1 MKAYNEL
8 LEINEK
14 IHNLNHLSAIA
25 YWDQEAMMPS
35 GSNDARS
42 NALAQLGVLIH
53 EESTSS
59 KIADL
64 LELAKDEELNSK
76 EQASLFELKRSY
88 DLQTILPSKLVKAKS
103 LAGSKCGH
111 AWREQ
116 RKNNDWKG
124 FLPNLEEV
132 IRLTRE
138 EADIRAAHTGLS
150 PYDSLLDL
158 YEPGMNSKSLDVI
171 FNDLKSWLPSLIN
184 DVVEK
189 QKSQSFIKPTGPF
202 LVEKQKE
209 LGLKVM
215 KHLGFDFNRGRID
228 ISSHPFCGGVPEDVR
243 ITTRYDEEDFVQSL
257 MGTVHETGHAR
268 YEQNLPL
275 DYISLPVGNA
285 RSMGIHESQSLF
297 FEMQMGRGRPFLE
310 SIHSFIMESFGNSES
325 FSIDNLCKIYGHV
338 KPDYIRVDADE
349 VTYPAHV
356 MLRYEIEKALINGE
370 LEAKDIP
377 EVWDEKM
384 KKYLGIDT
392 KGNYKNGAMQDV
404 HWTEGLIG
412 YFPSYT
418 LGAMY
423 AAQQF
428 NTVQQKFPNINEQ
441 ISNGD
446 FSNVFS
452 WLKENIWQE
461 ASFHSTSDLIKN
473 ATGESLNPK
482 YFKEHLINRYLKD

>member
-1 MKAYNEL
+1 MNAYKQL
-8 LEINEK
+8 LEIHER
-14 IHNLNHLSAIA
+14 IHNFQHLGAIA
-25 YWDQEAMMPS
+25 YWDQEAMMPQ

-42 NALAQLGVLIH
+42 KALAQLDVLVH

-59 KIADL
+59 KINDL
-64 LELAKDEELNSK
+64 IEESQSLSLTQQ
-76 EQASLFELKRSY
+76 EQTSLFEIKRNY
-88 DLQTILPSKLVKAKS
+88 DLKTVLPTSLVKAKS

-132 IRLTRE
+132 IKLSKE
-138 EADIRAAHTGLS
+138 EASIRASHTGLS
-150 PYDSLLDL
+150 AYDSLLNM
-158 YEPGMNSKSLDVI
+158 YEPGMKSESLDNI
-171 FNDLKSWLPSLIN
+171 FSEVKTWLPSLIQ

-189 QKSQSFIKPTGPF
+189 QKTESFINPIGPF
-202 LVEKQKE
+202 PTHIQKE

-215 KHLGFDFNRGRID
+215 KHLGFDFSRGRID

-243 ITTRYDEEDFVQSL
+243 ITTRYDENDFVQSL

-275 DYISLPVGNA
+275 EFVSLPVGNA

-297 FEMQMGRGRPFLE
+297 FEMQMGRGRAFLE
-310 SIHSFIMESFGNSES
+310 SIHSHIQDAFGDSET
-325 FSIDNLCKIYGHV
+325 FSIENLCKIYNHV
-338 KPDYIRVDADE
+338 KPDFIRVDADE
-349 VTYPAHV
+349 VTYAAHV
-356 MLRYEIEKALINGE
+356 MLRYEIEKELINGN
-370 LEAKDIP
+370 LEARDIP

-384 KKYLGIDT
+384 LSYLGVNT
-392 KGNYKNGAMQDV
+392 KGNYKNGVMQDV

-428 NTVQQKFPNINEQ
+428 NTVQKQHPDVNENI
-441 ISNGD
+441 SKGD
-446 FSNVFS
+446 FTQVFS
-452 WLKENIWQE
+452 WLDENIWKN
-461 ASFHSTSDLIKN
+461 ASFYSTDVLMKN
-473 ATGESLNPK
+473 ATGEILNPK
-482 YFKEHLINRYLKD
+482 YFKEHLENRYLK

>member
-1 MKAYNEL
+1 MKAYKEL

-42 NALAQLGVLIH
+42 KALAQLGVLIH
-53 EESTSS
+53 EESTSE

-76 EQASLFELKRSY
+76 EQSSLFELKRSY

-132 IRLTRE
+132 IKLTRE
-138 EADIRAAHTGLS
+138 EANIRASHTGLT

-158 YEPGMNSKSLDVI
+158 YEPGMNSKTLDSI
-171 FNDLKSWLPSLIN
+171 FSDLKSWLPKLIS

-189 QKSQSFIKPTGPF
+189 QKKQSFMKPVAPF
-202 LVEKQKE
+202 EIEKQKE

-215 KHLGFDFNRGRID
+215 NHLGFDFTRGRID

-243 ITTRYDEEDFVQSL
+243 ITTRYDENDFIQSL

-275 DYISLPVGNA
+275 SYISLPVGNA

-310 SIHSFIMESFGNSES
+310 SIHSYILESFGNTEA
-325 FSIDNLCKIYGHV
+325 FSIDNLCKIYNHV

-377 EVWDEKM
+377 EVWDAKM
-384 KKYLGIDT
+384 QSYLGINT
-392 KGNYKNGAMQDV
+392 KGNYKDGVMQDV

-428 NTVQQKFPNINEQ
+428 NTVQQKFPDVNER
-441 ISNGD
+441 ISKGD
-446 FSNVFS
+446 FSQVFT

-461 ASFHSTSDLIKN
+461 ASFHSTNDLIKN

>member
-42 NALAQLGVLIH
+42 KALAQLGVLIH
-53 EESTSS
+53 EESTSA

-64 LELAKDEELNSK
+64 LELANDEELNSK
-76 EQASLFELKRSY
+76 EKASLFELKRSY

-132 IRLTRE
+132 IKLTRE
-138 EADIRAAHTGLS
+138 EANIRASHTGLT

-158 YEPGMNSKSLDVI
+158 YEPGMNSETLDSI
-171 FNDLKSWLPSLIN
+171 FSDLKSWLPKLIS

-189 QKSQSFIKPTGPF
+189 QKKQTFMKPVGPF
-202 LVEKQKE
+202 EIEKQKE

-215 KHLGFDFNRGRID
+215 NHLGFDFTRGRID

-243 ITTRYDEEDFVQSL
+243 ITTRYDENDFIQSL

-275 DYISLPVGNA
+275 SYISLPVGNA

-310 SIHSFIMESFGNSES
+310 SIHSYILESFGNTES
-325 FSIDNLCKIYGHV
+325 FSIDNLCKIYNHV

-370 LEAKDIP
+370 IEAKDIP

-384 KKYLGIDT
+384 QSYLGINT
-392 KGNYKNGAMQDV
+392 KGNYKDGVMQDV

-428 NTVQQKFPNINEQ
+428 NTVKQKFPDVNES
-441 ISNGD
+441 IAKGD
-446 FSNVFS
+446 FSQVFT

-461 ASFHSTSDLIKN
+461 ASFHPTNDLIKN

>member
-1 MKAYNEL
+1 
-8 LEINEK
+8 
-14 IHNLNHLSAIA
+14 
-25 YWDQEAMMPS
+25 
-35 GSNDARS
+35 
-42 NALAQLGVLIH
+42 
-53 EESTSS
+53 
-59 KIADL
+59 
-64 LELAKDEELNSK
+64 
-76 EQASLFELKRSY
+76 
-88 DLQTILPSKLVKAKS
+88 
-103 LAGSKCGH
+103 
-111 AWREQ
+111 
-116 RKNNDWKG
+116 
-124 FLPNLEEV
+124 
-132 IRLTRE
+132 
-138 EADIRAAHTGLS
+138 
-150 PYDSLLDL
+150 
-158 YEPGMNSKSLDVI
+158 
-171 FNDLKSWLPSLIN
+171 LIN

-189 QKSQSFIKPTGPF
+189 QKSESFIKPRAPF
-202 LVEKQKE
+202 LIEKQKE

-215 KHLGFDFNRGRID
+215 KHLGFDFTRGRID

-243 ITTRYDEEDFVQSL
+243 ITTRYDENDFIQSL

-275 DYISLPVGNA
+275 SYISLPVGNA

-310 SIHSFIMESFGNSES
+310 SIHSYIIESFGNSDA
-325 FSIDNLCKIYGHV
+325 FSIDNLCKIYAHV

-370 LEAKDIP
+370 LEPKDIP

-384 KKYLGIDT
+384 QSYLGINT
-392 KGNYKNGAMQDV
+392 KGNYKNGVMQDV

-428 NTVQQKFPNINEQ
+428 NTVKQKFPDVNER
-441 ISNGD
+441 IAKGD
-446 FSNVFS
+446 FSQVFG

-461 ASFHSTSDLIKN
+461 ASFHSTNDLIKN